1 MLLGWLSFRLVS
13 GDGASSGS
21 EEALTSGVQAAGPTE
36 EPGDSFMG
44 RADSFIAVVCC
55 TMRI

>member
-1 MLLGWLSFRLVS
+1 MSFWLVS
-13 GDGASSGS
+13 GDGASSGRV
-21 EEALTSGVQAAGPTE
+21 EAPLAEVQAAGPAE
-36 EPGDSFMG
+36 DLADSFME